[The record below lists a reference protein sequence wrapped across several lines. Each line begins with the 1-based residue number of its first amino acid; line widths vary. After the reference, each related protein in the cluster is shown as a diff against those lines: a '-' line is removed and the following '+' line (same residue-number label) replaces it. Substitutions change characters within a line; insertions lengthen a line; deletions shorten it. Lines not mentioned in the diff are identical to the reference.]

1 MSALSDKEVNTREFF
16 DAAETELVGSLGDI
30 PEGMETDGQ
39 AVVDSPGEHGELAMV
54 FVDDGG
60 ELLKATTYL

>member
-1 MSALSDKEVNTREFF
+1 MAALSDKEVNTRQFF
-16 DAAETELVGSLGDI
+16 DDAETELVGSLGDI

-39 AVVDSPGEHGELAMV
+39 AVIDSPEERGELAMV

-60 ELLKATTYL
+60 EHLKATTYL

>member
-1 MSALSDKEVNTREFF
+1 MAALSDKEVNSREFF
-16 DAAETELVGSLGDI
+16 DDAETELVGSLGDI

-39 AVVDSPGEHGELAMV
+39 AVLNSPEESGELALV

-60 ELLKATTYL
+60 EHLKASVYL